1 MSTRKKG
8 NDFQR
13 WIKSFLE
20 LHGWTVRNFPVSVRP
35 IRTPKGLVYAGAKVD
50 VWGADL
56 CARKPGRLIWV
67 QGSCSGGVK
76 KRVEEYRQHFGSL
89 LEGEDLLIFLKTP
102 KGPVN
107 VKRLVPL
114 GPGRSFALEGEMAD
128 AVSVEDC
135 GKIILGKWYSA
146 SGWEF

>member
-1 MSTRKKG
+1 MSKRRKG

-13 WIKSFLE
+13 WIKSWLE
-20 LHGWTVRNFPVSVRP
+20 LRGWTVRNFPVSVRP
-35 IRTPKGLVYAGAKVD
+35 IMTPKGLVYAGAKVD

-56 CARKPGRLIWV
+56 CARKPHRLIWV

-76 KRVEEYRQHFGSL
+76 KRVEDYQQHFGDL

-107 VKRLVPL
+107 VKRLVPI
-114 GPGRSFALEGEMAD
+114 GEGRSFKLKDTTPEAMK
-128 AVSVEDC
+128 VEDV